1 MKNGSKLFTLLF
13 STFSLLSN
21 TTLYGTEK
29 TIWLDEI
36 DSHGYYIQDWGSPQ
50 VNRSVVGTPMS
61 IGGREFSR
69 GIGAHAISRM
79 LFDLGGK
86 AKKVQGMAGP
96 DDTNLFATNLE
107 FKIIGD
113 DKELWS
119 SGVMK
124 RGDAAKPFN
133 VDLSGIDKVL
143 LLVDMCDD
151 EFMYDH
157 ADWAEVRFI
166 TDGTDVRA
174 IPVWPEPIHKEPYI
188 LTPKAP
194 DTPQINNPKVYGAT
208 PGAEF
213 IWSVMATGKRPM
225 TYSAEGLPEG
235 VDIDTTTGVMHG
247 VANIKGDYKVI
258 LTVTN
263 NLGSNSCE
271 VTIKIGDR
279 ISLTPVMGW
288 SSWNCWRFDASDE
301 ILRRTSDI
309 MHEKLHDYGWSY
321 VIVDDGWEASKRTS
335 EGILNGNTNWP
346 DMKAL
351 TGYIHSKGM
360 KFGLYSSPGPTTCG
374 NFPASYK
381 HEYIDAQTWADW
393 GVDYLKHDYCS
404 HTLVEK
410 DSSEGSIR
418 APYDIMRDALDLT
431 GRDIVFCVGYGAA
444 RVWHWG
450 PDAGGNQWRTTCDI
464 TDSWN
469 VVQAIGNCQDVCAP
483 STAPGRF
490 NDPDMMVVGEV
501 GGGWGAQKHPTLL
514 TPDEQYSHVSL
525 WAILSAPLLLGCDME
540 KLDDFTLSLL
550 TNREVIAVNQDPLCA
565 PAVKKVTENGQIWY
579 KPLADGSIALGCFN
593 MQPYFALW
601 NQDDGEAM
609 QLRDYDFEIDFAELG
624 ITGSAT
630 IRDIW
635 RNADEITGV
644 KDRYNIS
651 VPYHGVKFIRIIPEN
666 ADVSCR

>member
-1 MKNGSKLFTLLF
+1 MKSGTKIIALLLYASSF
-13 STFSLLSN
+13 LSN
-21 TTLYGTEK
+21 NVIYGADHTV
-29 TIWLDEI
+29 WLDEI
-36 DSHGYYIQDWGSPQ
+36 DSHGYYVQDWGSPQ

-61 IGGREFSR
+61 IGGQEFSR

-79 LFDLGGK
+79 LFDLGGR
-86 AKKVQGMAGP
+86 AKRLQGMAGP

-113 DKELWS
+113 RKELWN

-124 RGDAAKPFN
+124 RGDAAKAFDI
-133 VDLSGIDKVL
+133 DLSGIDKVL

-157 ADWAEVRFI
+157 ADWADVKFI
-166 TDGTDVRA
+166 TDGADVKA
-174 IPVWPEPIHKEPYI
+174 IPVWPEPLRKEPYI

-194 DTPQINNPKVYGAT
+194 DTPQINNPSVYGAT
-208 PGAEF
+208 TGAEF

-225 TYSAEGLPEG
+225 SYSAQGLPEG
-235 VDIDTTTGVMHG
+235 VEIDESTGVIHG
-247 VANIKGDYKVI
+247 TAKAKGDYKVI
-258 LTVTN
+258 LSATN
-263 NLGSNSCE
+263 SLGADSRE

-279 ISLTPVMGW
+279 ISLTPVLGW
-288 SSWNCWRFDASDE
+288 SSWNCWRFDASDG
-301 ILRRTSDI
+301 IMRRTADI
-309 MHEKLHDYGWSY
+309 MHDKLHDYGWTY
-321 VIVDDGWEASKRTS
+321 VIVDDGWEASERTPD
-335 EGILNGNTNWP
+335 GILNGNANWP

-351 TGYIHSKGM
+351 TDYIHSKGM

-374 NFPASYK
+374 DFPASYK
-381 HEYIDAQTWADW
+381 HEYTDARTWADW

-418 APYDIMRDALDLT
+418 EPYDTMRDALDRT
-431 GRDIVFCVGYGAA
+431 GRDIVFCVGYGAP
-444 RVWHWG
+444 RVWHWA

-464 TDSWN
+464 TDHWN

-501 GGGWGAQKHPTLL
+501 GGGWGAPKHPTLL

-550 TNREVIAVNQDPLCA
+550 TNREVIAVDQDPLCA
-565 PAVKKVTENGQIWY
+565 PAIKKVTENGQIWY

-593 MQPYFALW
+593 MQPYFVLW
-601 NQDDGEAM
+601 DQEDGEAM
-609 QLRDYDFEIDFAELG
+609 QLREYDFEINLTELG
-624 ITGSAT
+624 INGTAT
-630 IRDIW
+630 IRDLW
-635 RNADEITGV
+635 RNADEATGAKGTYAV
-644 KDRYNIS
+644 S
-651 VPYHGVKFIRIIPEN
+651 VPYHGVKFVRIIPE
-666 ADVSCR
+666 DIR